1 MHHPGTNN
9 KVYKKIN
16 DNFEWSSENFK
27 KISEIIKK
35 YPSNRIQSAVIP
47 LLDLAQRQNNGWLSK
62 NSMEKVA
69 ETLSMSYIRVL
80 EVATFYSM
88 FNLEPIGKNFVQI
101 CRTTPCWLRGSDKLS
116 KVAQEVCETNIGE
129 TSDNKIFTDMTL
141 ESCGTLILDTLTTN
155 NTISSFTN
163 TSSPTVGLQISSGS
177 VDVSTLN
184 INSATDKYLVLSSHS
199 GVISNS
205 TFSWWAAWLN
215 NNKNKK
221 IIQPKLWFKK
231 KNQGKL
237 LNPNW
242 MIEM

>member
-16 DNFEWSSENFK
+16 KNFEWSKNNFN
-27 KISEIIKK
+27 KIINILKK
-35 YPSNRIQSAVIP
+35 YPSNKIQSAVIP

-116 KVAQEVCETNIGE
+116 KVAQEVCNTKLGG
-129 TSDNKIFTDMTL
+129 TSEDNKFTVVEVECLGACCNAPMIQINDEYYEDL
-141 ESCGTLILDTLTTN
+141 DEDSFRKLLIELKSN
-155 NTISSFTN
+155 NSIK
-163 TSSPTVGLQISSGS
+163 SGS
-177 VDVSTLN
+177 Q
-184 INSATDKYLVLSSHS
+184 IGRKSS
-199 GVISNS
+199 
-205 TFSWWAAWLN
+205 
-215 NNKNKK
+215 
-221 IIQPKLWFKK
+221 QPEREF
-231 KNQGKL
+231 
-237 LNPNW
+237 
-242 MIEM
+242 

>member
-1 MHHPGTNN
+1 MNHPGTNN

-16 DNFEWSSENFK
+16 ENFDWSSENFN

-101 CRTTPCWLRGSDKLS
+101 CRTTPCWLRGSEKLS
-116 KVAQEVCETNIGE
+116 KVAKDVCEVKIGE
-129 TSDNKIFTDMTL
+129 TSYDNKFTVVEVECLGACCNAPMVQINDDYYEDLDEESFKKIL
-141 ESCGTLILDTLTTN
+141 ENLKDNKS
-155 NTISSFTN
+155 
-163 TSSPTVGLQISSGS
+163 ISSGS
-177 VDVSTLN
+177 Q
-184 INSATDKYLVLSSHS
+184 IGRKSS
-199 GVISNS
+199 
-205 TFSWWAAWLN
+205 
-215 NNKNKK
+215 
-221 IIQPKLWFKK
+221 QPER
-231 KNQGKL
+231 
-237 LNPNW
+237 
-242 MIEM
+242 I

>member
-16 DNFEWSSENFK
+16 KNFEWSKDNFN
-27 KISEIIKK
+27 KITIILKK
-35 YPSNRIQSAVIP
+35 YPSNKIQSAVIP

-116 KVAQEVCETNIGE
+116 KVAQEVCDTKVGG
-129 TSDNKIFTDMTL
+129 TSEDKKFTVVEVECLGACCNAPMIQINDDYYEDLNEDNFRKL
-141 ESCGTLILDTLTTN
+141 LIELKSN
-155 NTISSFTN
+155 NPIK
-163 TSSPTVGLQISSGS
+163 SGS
-177 VDVSTLN
+177 Q
-184 INSATDKYLVLSSHS
+184 IGRKSS
-199 GVISNS
+199 
-205 TFSWWAAWLN
+205 
-215 NNKNKK
+215 
-221 IIQPKLWFKK
+221 QPERDF
-231 KNQGKL
+231 
-237 LNPNW
+237 
-242 MIEM
+242 

>member
-16 DNFEWSSENFK
+16 NKFDWSSENFK

-116 KVAQEVCETNIGE
+116 KVAQQVCETNIGE
-129 TSDNKIFTDMTL
+129 TSDNKIFTVVEVECLGACCNAPMVQINDDYYEDL
-141 ESCGTLILDTLTTN
+141 DEES
-155 NTISSFTN
+155 F
-163 TSSPTVGLQISSGS
+163 
-177 VDVSTLN
+177 
-184 INSATDKYLVLSSHS
+184 
-199 GVISNS
+199 
-205 TFSWWAAWLN
+205 
-215 NNKNKK
+215 KK
-221 IIQPKLWFKK
+221 ILQDLKDNKSIKVGSQIGRKS
-231 KNQGKL
+231 
-237 LNPNW
+237 
-242 MIEM
+242 